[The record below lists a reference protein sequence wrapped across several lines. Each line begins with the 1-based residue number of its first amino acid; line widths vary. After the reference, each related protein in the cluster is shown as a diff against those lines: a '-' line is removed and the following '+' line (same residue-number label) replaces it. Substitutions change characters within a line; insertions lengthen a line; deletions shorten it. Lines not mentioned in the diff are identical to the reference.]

1 MIQDLFTNKWILG
14 AVGFLILFAGACYL
28 WYQHDTAPYRQE
40 AAETAEL
47 IQERESTVNTQR
59 KTNETANVPSSG
71 KTVPSAS
78 ESIPDAEMKT
88 VVSDDTPVSPKGDT
102 PITVAAGQVRVS
114 PHGFGPY
121 PKIPDGWPQG
131 FFDRELT
138 REHELLGRVRIKL
151 HEQGVPTLGVGI
163 DKTGLVYPF
172 DKDQVYITFS
182 ETYLPNLGNVRYI
195 ADIFGDAT
203 VSQQIESNAKART
216 RNSGLP
222 IPLQIPI
229 EADIPAG
236 VQVLDKSE
244 GFDPYEFLSLKRQ

>member
-1 MIQDLFTNKWILG
+1 MIRELFRNKWILG
-14 AVGFLILFAGACYL
+14 AIGFLILFAGACYL

-47 IQERESTVNTQR
+47 MREWESPVNTQR
-59 KTNETANVPSSG
+59 KTNETANVPPSD

-78 ESIPDAEMKT
+78 ESLPDTEMTT
-88 VVSDDTPVSPKGDT
+88 VDSGDTPVSPKGDT
-102 PITVAAGQVRVS
+102 PITVTAEQVRVS

-131 FFDRELT
+131 FFDRELS

-163 DKTGLVYPF
+163 DKTGMVYPF

-182 ETYLPNLGNVRYI
+182 ETSLPSLGNVRYI

-203 VSQQIESNAKART
+203 VFQQIASNAQART

-229 EADIPAG
+229 EADIPAN

-244 GFDPYEFLSLKRQ
+244 GFDPYEFLNLKRQ

>member
-1 MIQDLFTNKWILG
+1 MSRDILINKWFLG
-14 AVGFLILFAGACYL
+14 GVGFLIVFAGACYL

-47 IQERESTVNTQR
+47 IREWESNVDTQR
-59 KTNETANVPSSG
+59 KTHETANVPAFD
-71 KTVPSAS
+71 KTLPSES

-88 VVSDDTPVSPKGDT
+88 VDSDDTPVSPKGDT
-102 PITVAAGQVRVS
+102 PITVTAEQVRVS

-131 FFDRELT
+131 FFDRELS

-151 HEQGVPTLGVGI
+151 HEQEVPTLGVGI
-163 DKTGLVYPF
+163 DKAGMVYPF
-172 DKDQVYITFS
+172 DKDQVYITFD
-182 ETYLPNLGNVRYI
+182 ETYLPSLGNVRYI
-195 ADIFGDAT
+195 ADIYGDAT
-203 VSQQIESNAKART
+203 VLQQIESNAKAR
-216 RNSGLP
+216 NSGVP
-222 IPLQIPI
+222 IPAQIQI

-244 GFDPYEFLSLKRQ
+244 GFDPYEFLNLKRQ